1 MKEKG
6 KSLSSTTQI
15 LIAAVLGMGIGIV
28 VGPPMTKLK
37 FIGDIFVNLVM
48 MSIYPMVMSAIAMSF
63 AGGDGSMTGKMGLHT
78 AKWIII
84 FTTISAIIGVGI
96 GLTIKPGADIYVEN
110 TAAAAAAEAPSL
122 TSSLVGFIPNNI
134 FASMAS
140 GSMVPCIVFS
150 IFFGIA
156 CGAIT
161 RKSGDD
167 TLVKCIKQVNS
178 ACMYIITEFV
188 MKVAPI
194 GIFCMLANV
203 AGSVGVQVIFT
214 ASKYLLCLVIGDIIQ
229 FILYF
234 PITAIHCGVSPLKM
248 PKKFA
253 KMSFMALTTTSS
265 SVCLPTKMEDEVTKF
280 GISRRVADFT
290 GPITANMNSCGA
302 VNCYVIVILFA
313 AQATR
318 TTLNMQQLVMSIV
331 IAAMMCMGTI
341 TVPGGLVATLTT
353 LVTTM
358 GLPVESIALVIG
370 IDWFAGACRTL
381 MNVDVDVLV
390 GMLVSKKLGEF
401 DKDVYN
407 EVKTVTYEAAE

>member
-1 MKEKG
+1 MKM
-6 KSLSSTTQI
+6 KSKLPPLTVQI
-15 LIAAVLGMGIGIV
+15 LIAAVLGMALGIA
-28 VGPPMTKLK
+28 VGPPMTKVK
-37 FIGDIFVNLVM
+37 FIGDIFINLVM
-48 MSIYPMVMSAIAMSF
+48 MAIYPMVMSAIAMSF
-63 AGGDGSMTGKMGLHT
+63 VGSGNGSTGRMGLHT
-78 AKWIII
+78 VKWIAI
-84 FTTISAIIGVGI
+84 FTFISAMVGLGI
-96 GLTIKPGADIYVEN
+96 GLTLKPGADVFID
-110 TAAAAAAEAPSL
+110 ASGLAAAEAAAPSL
-122 TSSLVGFIPNNI
+122 ADSLLGFIPNNA
-134 FASMAS
+134 FSSMA
-140 GSMVPCIVFS
+140 GGNMVQCIVFS

-156 CGAIT
+156 IGAYA
-161 RKSGDD
+161 RKSGDE
-167 TLVKCIKQVNS
+167 TLVNWIKSVNG
-178 ACMYIITEFV
+178 ACMHIITEMV

-194 GIFCMLANV
+194 GIFCMIANV
-203 AGSVGVQVIFT
+203 AGSIGIQVIFT
-214 ASKYLLCLVIGDIIQ
+214 AGKYLLCLVIGDIIQ
-229 FILYF
+229 FAIYMPF
-234 PITAIHCGVSPLKM
+234 TAIRCGVSPLKM

-280 GISRRVADFT
+280 GISRQVADFT
-290 GPITANMNSCGA
+290 GPITASMNSCGA

-318 TTLNMQQLVMSIV
+318 STLHPQQLALSIL

-381 MNVDVDVLV
+381 MNVDVDVCV
-390 GMLVSKKLGEF
+390 GMLVAKALGEF

-407 EVKTVTYEAAE
+407 EVKTVTYEVQ